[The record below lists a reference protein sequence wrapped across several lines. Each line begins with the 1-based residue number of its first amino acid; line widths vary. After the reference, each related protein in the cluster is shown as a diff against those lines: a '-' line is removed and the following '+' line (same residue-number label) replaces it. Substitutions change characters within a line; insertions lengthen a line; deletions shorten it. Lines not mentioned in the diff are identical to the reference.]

1 MSPVPLLVTVDAN
14 LLDEHMIAE
23 LIASTTGATVEFAT
37 VTVNQRERGGG
48 FGLCVVPETAV
59 WGESPWDGAVW
70 GGPIPEL
77 MVLDETA
84 LDSGVLASEADV
96 DVLERVMRIVSNGSF
111 PKLGARDKLTDPQ
124 RSQLRDAMS
133 FEAHVRHRRNV
144 YVSNDKKAFITY
156 GRREAL
162 EALSGTRI
170 FNSAEF
176 IALGPEGLGDL
187 LRSIRPAPDRFDGT
201 Y

>member
-1 MSPVPLLVTVDAN
+1 MSPMPLLVTVDTN

-23 LIASTTGATVEFAT
+23 LRASTTGAMVEFAT
-37 VTVNQRERGGG
+37 VTVNERESGGG
-48 FGLCVVPETAV
+48 FELYVILETAV
-59 WGESPWDGAVW
+59 WEESPWDGAEW

-77 MVLDETA
+77 MVLDETP

-96 DVLERVMRIVSNGSF
+96 DVLGRVLWIVSNGSF

-124 RSQLRDAMS
+124 RRQLRDAMS
-133 FEAHVRHRRNV
+133 FEAHVRHRRHV
-144 YVSNDKKAFITY
+144 YVSDDKRAFINH
-156 GRREAL
+156 GRREKL

-170 FNSAEF
+170 FNSDEF

-187 LRSIRPAPDRFDGT
+187 LRSI
-201 Y
+201 